1 VSATLAIRIRAKIDL
16 GEIVDYLAER
26 NETAAIEFVE
36 SVHREFQLLK
46 EHPNVVTKLST
57 TPRRLRGL
65 RSWPVK
71 NFRNYLIFYIGNK
84 RLVEIVRLLHGARDI
99 GRIIR
104 ETR

>member
-46 EHPNVVTKLST
+46 EHQLSQ
-57 TPRRLRGL
+57 L
-65 RSWPVK
+65 SD
-71 NFRNYLIFYIGNK
+71 
-84 RLVEIVRLLHGARDI
+84 LLYRK
-99 GRIIR
+99 
-104 ETR
+104 